1 MQRIGGEYT
10 VQDPNGNAVPYGTV
24 TVYPA
29 GSATPSVV
37 YPATGSAT
45 PTVPMANPI
54 TADAY
59 GRWQCALPDGRYD
72 FTFSGGSFPS
82 YTIPN
87 VCVFDNTITYPSP
100 MLGTV
105 TSVQIAVPAEFSV
118 SGGPITG
125 TGTITLAYGS
135 WAASKLIIAPTGGG
149 TPTLRALVLADL
161 PSHGPAAAT
170 YGSATQTPVL
180 TVNAQGI
187 VTGITNTTVAPA
199 WASVTGK
206 PTTMSGYAITDGVRV
221 IFRQTSATSVYNTAV
236 KTSLVG
242 TGVGSTTIS
251 ANTLVAGST
260 IRVKVTGV
268 MGTGSGTLI
277 LELKLGTQVLMTLP
291 AVAFVASGI
300 TAGTMFQIE
309 AVYTVRTTGAPGTG
323 VGQITL
329 LAATNSTS
337 TAAIYPITGI
347 TGTSNIDTTLS
358 GAVDILAQWGT
369 AAPTTGFTVHTLQM
383 FVEA

>member
-72 FTFSGGSFPS
+72 LTFSGGSFPS
-82 YTIPN
+82 YTLPN
-87 VCVFDNTITYPSP
+87 ICVFDNTITYPSP

-105 TSVQIAVPAEFSV
+105 TSVQMAAPAEFTV
-118 SGGPITG
+118 TGGPVTG
-125 TGTITLAYGS
+125 TGTLTLAYGS

-161 PSHGPAAAT
+161 PAHGPAAAT
-170 YGSATQTPVL
+170 YGSVTQTPVL

-187 VTGITNTTVAPA
+187 VTGIANTTIAPV
-199 WASVTGK
+199 WTSVTSK

-221 IFRQTSATSVYNTAV
+221 IYRQTSATSVYNTAV

-242 TGVGSTTIS
+242 TGVGTTTIG
-251 ANTLVAGST
+251 ANELVAGST

-268 MGTGSGTLI
+268 MGGGSGDTLI
-277 LELKLGTQVLMTLP
+277 LELKLGTYVLMTLP
-291 AVAFVASGI
+291 AQALGVNATTGVAFD
-300 TAGTMFQIE
+300 IE
-309 AVYTVRTTGAPGTG
+309 ATYTVRSAGAPGSG
-323 VGQITL
+323 VGQIL
-329 LAATNSTS
+329 LRYRGSSVNGAMWPPA
-337 TAAIYPITGI
+337 GI
-347 TGTSNIDTTLS
+347 TGVSSIDTTLS
-358 GAVDILAQWGT
+358 GAVDLLAQWG
-369 AAPTTGFTVHTLQM
+369 AAGASTGFTIHTLQV